1 MKPVID
7 YHVKKSCL
15 TKNTVVYKDQKF
27 DGKP

>member
-15 TKNTVVYKDQKF
+15 IKNIVVYKDQKF